1 MRRRPIDPSVF
12 PWAGLEASA
21 GRIHPSKPTAA
32 RLRHLKQTIPQ
43 SDIDNCI
50 KAYEYFQN
58 RSDFGE
64 RDQVGLVHRRL
75 ENSTREYPVSTYRRV
90 PREYPVST
98 RRQVRQPA
106 RPLLRRD

>member
-1 MRRRPIDPSVF
+1 MPCEGDRWIRPSF
-12 PWAGLEASA
+12 RGRASK
-21 GRIHPSKPTAA
+21 RPPAA
-32 RLRHLKQTIPQ
+32 SIRASQPLRHLKQTIPQ

-75 ENSTREYPVSTYRRV
+75 ENSTREYPVST
-90 PREYPVST
+90 P
-98 RRQVRQPA
+98 
-106 RPLLRRD
+106 